1 MGISFMMMAS
11 LLIAATQSVKILNQ
25 QEIQYLQQDAFDDID
40 SCTPRERQL
49 ISFRLLKKL
58 IDTDY
63 QFKDKDVARD
73 FFTELTN
80 IYKNWNYSA
89 FDSKEFTNYRNDIVA
104 LACQHSNTDE
114 ASKFQYFVETRLITS
129 LQRLWRKSY

>member
-1 MGISFMMMAS
+1 MRDVTAMQKLLEQGDSIYQMMQVTGEEGITQEDFVIWQKS
-11 LLIAATQSVKILNQ
+11 LLLDMV
-25 QEIQYLQQDAFDDID
+25 YLQQDAFDDID

-89 FDSKEFTNYRNDIVA
+89 FDSKEFTNYCNDIVA
-104 LACQHSNTDE
+104 LACQYSNTE
-114 ASKFQYFVETRLITS
+114 ASEF
-129 LQRLWRKSY
+129 